1 MKFHPAVLMLMVWTG
16 CIAAFYILPF
26 QLEGRV
32 MTLYGFMILMLFI
45 ATFCTGAL
53 VAARPQLQRP
63 RPTDIAIDFRLTD
76 RILMV
81 AAIIAIL
88 GALLDVQG
96 RNVLDLADAYQAR
109 SDRAGALLAG
119 GESEST
125 LWFQL
130 AFLTYPAGYV
140 YIVREVA
147 FRARPVLWRIGVFGM
162 APVVLTSLAMGG
174 RAPLFYAL
182 LMLIYG
188 FALRS
193 QLFKTTAKRPV
204 PARRAAPGRPVRK
217 PFRLSAPAKA
227 GIGLLGAVFFV
238 YFVQVFVARADVV
251 GGIEGMFGVAS
262 TRWGVNFD
270 GHFSDLIF
278 GVFGLDGA
286 YMIFIFVWYLVQG
299 LVMSNAIFTSYNGG
313 MLLGGYGIDLAAA
326 LLRRVNGNF
335 IADGYAVL
343 LQMNTYGFLP
353 SAFGSL
359 YVDLKFFGLIP
370 CLIWG
375 WLAGKVY
382 GQVKRGQDP
391 RWLLIVPFVTVG
403 IFFSLINTPIGFSNG
418 FVTHLW
424 LVAAFL
430 TAKVVRRPVG
440 PRPAPARRRIPA

>member
-1 MKFHPAVLMLMVWTG
+1 
-16 CIAAFYILPF
+16 
-26 QLEGRV
+26 
-32 MTLYGFMILMLFI
+32 
-45 ATFCTGAL
+45 
-53 VAARPQLQRP
+53 
-63 RPTDIAIDFRLTD
+63 
-76 RILMV
+76 
-81 AAIIAIL
+81 
-88 GALLDVQG
+88 
-96 RNVLDLADAYQAR
+96 
-109 SDRAGALLAG
+109 
-119 GESEST
+119 
-125 LWFQL
+125 
-130 AFLTYPAGYV
+130 
-140 YIVREVA
+140 
-147 FRARPVLWRIGVFGM
+147 
-162 APVVLTSLAMGG
+162 
-174 RAPLFYAL
+174 
-182 LMLIYG
+182 
-188 FALRS
+188 
-193 QLFKTTAKRPV
+193 
-204 PARRAAPGRPVRK
+204 
-217 PFRLSAPAKA
+217 
-227 GIGLLGAVFFV
+227 
-238 YFVQVFVARADVV
+238 
-251 GGIEGMFGVAS
+251 
-262 TRWGVNFD
+262 
-270 GHFSDLIF
+270 
-278 GVFGLDGA
+278 
-286 YMIFIFVWYLVQG
+286 MIFIFVWYLVQG